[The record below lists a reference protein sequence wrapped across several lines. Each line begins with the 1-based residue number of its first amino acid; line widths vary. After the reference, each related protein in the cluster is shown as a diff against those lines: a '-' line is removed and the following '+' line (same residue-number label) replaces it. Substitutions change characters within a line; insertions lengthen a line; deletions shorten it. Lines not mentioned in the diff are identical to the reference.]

1 MVFFFFFNLSNKRTS
16 RCIPEVQNNNT
27 TENFNEQNNI
37 SVEGN
42 RGRWKKLNMPH
53 TNKFQNRFTWT
64 QKLGIVASKK
74 LAFDFKIA
82 ATKLRF
88 HVTQTVQE
96 KMKSRFEV
104 LESRLELPNAKTN
117 RHVIDSVYRYL
128 LYHKKILLASQESL

>member
-1 MVFFFFFNLSNKRTS
+1 MGRVKVLQPQWFSSSSTFQTNKLAAVYQKSRT
-16 RCIPEVQNNNT
+16 ITPL
-27 TENFNEQNNI
+27 ENFNAQNNI

-42 RGRWKKLNMPH
+42 RGRWRKLNMPH

-96 KMKSRFEV
+96 KMKSHFEV

-117 RHVIDSVYRYL
+117 RRLQIY
-128 LYHKKILLASQESL
+128 I